1 MGLHCSDTFMATA
14 GIIHGNDGPK
24 TDGSGGGGSGV
35 DFVKEGGEERM
46 EEERR
51 RGKDHPR
58 RQFPMRDGCDGI
70 GSSRRAKS
78 RNPGLH
84 SALQTPIPR
93 RSIARERLQRDR
105 CFGTNR
111 GVALINCWA
120 GGASE

>member
-24 TDGSGGGGSGV
+24 TDGFSGGGSGV
-35 DFVKEGGEERM
+35 DFVKEGEERM

-84 SALQTPIPR
+84 STLPSQEG
-93 RSIARERLQRDR
+93 RSRESD
-105 CFGTNR
+105 FNETD
-111 GVALINCWA
+111 V
-120 GGASE
+120 SERTAVLP